1 MRSLNGLLGLCA
13 TVALVLTGCNGG
25 LNLDT
30 VPVTGTVMMDGKPV
44 EGAAVTFSPEGA
56 GHAAAAVTDASGKFQ
71 LTTDTAGD
79 GAVAGKYKVTVTK
92 YEKRTETIAAGEED
106 MDAVYAAMEAA
117 GEDVS
122 GSGDK
127 RGTEND
133 GPKNELPAQYANPKT
148 TTLQA
153 EVSEGGEND
162 FTFEIE

>member
-1 MRSLNGLLGLCA
+1 MRMLNGLVGFCA
-13 TVALVLTGCNGG
+13 TVAVALTGCNGG
-25 LNLDT
+25 SNVDT
-30 VPVTGTVMMDGKPV
+30 VPVTGTVTMNGQPV

-71 LTTDTAGD
+71 LTTETSGD
-79 GAVAGKYKVTVTK
+79 GAVAGAYKVTVTK
-92 YEKRTETIAAGEED
+92 YEKRADTVAAGEED

-127 RGTEND
+127 KGTEDD
-133 GPKNELPAQYANPKT
+133 GPKNELPAQYASPQT

-162 FTFEIE
+162 FSFELK